1 MRILADGSTHR
12 PLAAAL
18 CLVLGLVLVTIGF
31 TSAVVDAV
39 L

>member
-1 MRILADGSTHR
+1 MRILADGSTRR

-18 CLVLGLVLVTIGF
+18 FLGLGLVLVTVGLA
-31 TSAVVDAV
+31 SAVVDAV